1 MPRTRPPYPQK
12 FREKIVELARNGRTP
27 KELSE
32 EFEPTQTT
40 IRNWLKQADRD
51 EGVRSDGPTTE
62 EKEEIRQLRKKLR
75 QLQQERDILAK
86 ANGLVRS
93 GNRRCTAEIF
103 RFIAAHQAEFPIAV
117 MCRVLGASR
126 SGYYAW
132 RSRPPSQRS
141 RKDAMLTTRI
151 REIHD
156 RSRGT
161 YGACRVHAE
170 LQAEGIRIG
179 KKRVARLMK
188 EAGLRGVSRRKRPS
202 TTVRSNMGR
211 PVPDLVD
218 RDFTASRPDELWVA
232 DITYVPTEGG
242 YLYLSVVLDAFS
254 RRIVG
259 WAMASHL
266 RTELVLEALDMAA
279 EQRSPEETIHH
290 SDQGCQYAAI
300 AFGNRCKD
308 EGVRPSMGSVGDC
321 YDNAMAES
329 FFATLECELIEQES
343 FSDRSEARL
352 MVFDYLEGFYN
363 PHRRHSALDYHSPM
377 TYEEIHDSQE
387 QTLLPE
393 RRPLAAV

>member
-1 MPRTRPPYPQK
+1 
-12 FREKIVELARNGRTP
+12 
-27 KELSE
+27 
-32 EFEPTQTT
+32 
-40 IRNWLKQADRD
+40 
-51 EGVRSDGPTTE
+51 
-62 EKEEIRQLRKKLR
+62 
-75 QLQQERDILAK
+75 
-86 ANGLVRS
+86 
-93 GNRRCTAEIF
+93 
-103 RFIAAHQAEFPIAV
+103 
-117 MCRVLGASR
+117 MCRVLGVSR

-132 RSRPPSQRS
+132 RSRPPSKRS

-170 LQAEGIRIG
+170 LRAEGIRIG

-188 EAGLRGVSRRKRPS
+188 ETGLRGVSRRKRTS
-202 TTVRSNMGR
+202 TTVRSDTGR

-232 DITYVPTEGG
+232 DITYVPTDGG

-300 AFGNRCKD
+300 AFGKRCKD

-352 MVFDYLEGFYN
+352 MVFDYIEGFYN
-363 PHRRHSALDYHSPM
+363 PKRRHSAIDYHSPI
-377 TYEEIHDSQE
+377 TYEKIHDSQE

>member
-1 MPRTRPPYPQK
+1 
-12 FREKIVELARNGRTP
+12 
-27 KELSE
+27 
-32 EFEPTQTT
+32 
-40 IRNWLKQADRD
+40 
-51 EGVRSDGPTTE
+51 
-62 EKEEIRQLRKKLR
+62 
-75 QLQQERDILAK
+75 
-86 ANGLVRS
+86 
-93 GNRRCTAEIF
+93 
-103 RFIAAHQAEFPIAV
+103 
-117 MCRVLGASR
+117 
-126 SGYYAW
+126 
-132 RSRPPSQRS
+132 
-141 RKDAMLTTRI
+141 MLTKRI

-170 LQAEGIRIG
+170 LQAEGIRVG

-188 EAGLRGVSRRKRPS
+188 AAGLKGVSRRKRPS
-202 TTVRSNMGR
+202 TTVRRAGVR

-218 RDFTASRPDELWVA
+218 RDFSASGPDELWVA
-232 DITYVPTEGG
+232 DITYVPTDSG

-266 RTELVLEALDMAA
+266 RTELVVEALDMAA
-279 EQRSPEETIHH
+279 RQRSPEETIHH
-290 SDQGCQYAAI
+290 SDQGSQYAAI
-300 AFGNRCKD
+300 AFGKRCKD

-321 YDNAMAES
+321 FDNAMAES

-352 MVFDYLEGFYN
+352 MVFDYIEGFYN
-363 PHRRHSALDYHSPM
+363 PKRRHSAIDYHSPM
-377 TYEEIHDSQE
+377 TYEKIHDSQE

>member
-1 MPRTRPPYPQK
+1 
-12 FREKIVELARNGRTP
+12 
-27 KELSE
+27 
-32 EFEPTQTT
+32 
-40 IRNWLKQADRD
+40 
-51 EGVRSDGPTTE
+51 
-62 EKEEIRQLRKKLR
+62 
-75 QLQQERDILAK
+75 
-86 ANGLVRS
+86 
-93 GNRRCTAEIF
+93 
-103 RFIAAHQAEFPIAV
+103 
-117 MCRVLGASR
+117 
-126 SGYYAW
+126 
-132 RSRPPSQRS
+132 
-141 RKDAMLTTRI
+141 MLITRI
-151 REIHD
+151 REIHN

-170 LQAEGIRIG
+170 LRAEGIRIG

-188 EAGLRGVSRRKRPS
+188 ETGLRGVSRRKRTS
-202 TTVRSNMGR
+202 TTVRSDTGR

-232 DITYVPTEGG
+232 DITYVPTDGG

-300 AFGNRCKD
+300 AFGKRCKD

-352 MVFDYLEGFYN
+352 MVFICREGFYN
-363 PHRRHSALDYHSPM
+363 PHRLHSAIDYHSPM